1 MKFGNIILDR
11 KGRCTVGDDIQL
23 LAIENLYNYMNIPYE
38 DVVRIPFSQLSTYD
52 GEYVILPLSFP
63 FYGYSNANNITNFSP
78 KIIPVFLGFATM
90 ANTYN
95 TADISYLKKYE
106 PIGCRD
112 QYTMNA
118 VRNSGVKAYLNGCL
132 TATLPKVRYGADARK
147 KIFCVDVS
155 PLLQSYIPKEML
167 PDCEFVNHVVFS
179 DDCPNGTEE
188 KAKEMY
194 SRYVKE
200 AKLII
205 TTRMHAALPC
215 IAMGIPVI
223 LAKDNYSMR
232 FPIIEK
238 FIPVYTKETY
248 GNIDW
253 NPQSVNYEEFKI
265 KVLESAKKRLNDTFA
280 KYEDLIEISEFYETS
295 EDVPEYLD
303 NFSGTIHYLKSNYNP
318 TDSFE
323 YVLWGITQTAE
334 LAHSYIEKNY
344 PNAKLIGVIDQ
355 FRKMDIYGVTSGKR
369 EFIEEHPD
377 SICFIC
383 AGAIMPMAKEYFK
396 EIDYKNA
403 VYCWSDGLPE

>member
-23 LAIENLYNYMNIPYE
+23 LAIENLYRFMNIPYDE
-38 DVVRIPFSQLSTYD
+38 VVRIPFSQLATYD
-52 GEYVILPLSFP
+52 GEYVVLPLSFP
-63 FYGYSNANNITNFSP
+63 FYGYSNENNITNFSP

-90 ANTYN
+90 AKIYN
-95 TADISYLKKYE
+95 DIDIAYLKKYE

-118 VRNSGVKAYLNGCL
+118 VRNNGIKAYLNGCL
-132 TATLPKVRYGADARK
+132 TATLPKVRQGTEGRK

-155 PLLQSYIPKEML
+155 PLLRSYIPKELL

-188 KAKEMY
+188 YAKEVY
-194 SRYVKE
+194 ARYVNE
-200 AKLII
+200 AKMVV

-215 IAMGIPVI
+215 VAMGIPVI

-232 FPIIEK
+232 FPVIEK
-238 FIPVYTKETY
+238 FIPVYTKEMY
-248 GNIDW
+248 GSINW
-253 NPQSVNYEEFKI
+253 NPQTINYEKFKI
-265 KVLESAKKRLNDTFA
+265 KILESAKRRIEDVYK
-280 KYEDLIEISEFYETS
+280 KYKDILEISEFYETNK
-295 EDVPEYLD
+295 VTQEYLD
-303 NFSGTIHYLKSNYNP
+303 NFSGTIHYLKKHYNAK
-318 TDSFE
+318 DSFE
-323 YVLWGITQTAE
+323 YVLWGITQTADLVRNYVTE
-334 LAHSYIEKNY
+334 HY

-355 FRKMDIYGVTSGKR
+355 FRDMKIYGLNSCKR
-369 EFIEEHPD
+369 TFMEEHMG

-396 EIDYKNA
+396 TIGYKNA